1 MVSVSTQHLEPLERW
16 SATLLLAA
24 GVVWVLEALSMGLR
38 LFDVVVV
45 PNVVIVV
52 TALPATLL
60 VLLAVM
66 GFYPELAEHRPWL
79 ALAAVGLAAVALVA
93 FAVQLVWLLGAIFA
107 GAPNPHQLVLV
118 GSLLV
123 LVVSIA
129 LFAAGS
135 VVVGVPSRT
144 VGVLLA
150 AFMAVWVVWL
160 VDFFAGVVPDGPSIV
175 FHVLFAALTLAAGY
189 AHRTGAAPLD
199 SGGSSPESTA

>member
-1 MVSVSTQHLEPLERW
+1 MSIVDAERFEPLERW

-24 GVVWVLEALSMGLR
+24 GVLWVLEAVSMGAR

-66 GFYPELAEHRPWL
+66 GFYPGLAEHQPGL
-79 ALAAVGLAAVALVA
+79 SLAAVGLAVVALVA
-93 FAVQLVWLLGAIFA
+93 FAVQLVWLLAAIFA

-118 GSLLV
+118 GSLLMM
-123 LVVSIA
+123 VVSVV

-135 VVVGVPSRT
+135 ILVGVPSRT

-150 AFMAVWVVWL
+150 AFIAVWVVWL
-160 VDFFAGVVPDGPSIV
+160 VDFVAGVVPDGPSIV

-189 AHRTGAAPLD
+189 AHRTDAAPLD
-199 SGGSSPESTA
+199 ADRSSSEPTA